1 MKSRNI
7 FVIAVCAVGLS
18 GCLATNQ
25 DKGALIGAG
34 AGGLLGSQIGSGTG
48 KLVATGAGV
57 LLGAMTGSAVGQSMD
72 QKQQAPTVVY
82 QQAPVYQVP
91 ADACTKYRTN
101 EGAYAACQ
109 RGVAQKNADI
119 QRQLE
124 QDAYQAGR
132 R

>member
-34 AGGLLGSQIGSGTG
+34 TGGLLGSMIGSGTG

-57 LLGAMTGSAVGQSMD
+57 LIGAMTGSAVGQSMD

-101 EGAYAACQ
+101 EGTYAACQ